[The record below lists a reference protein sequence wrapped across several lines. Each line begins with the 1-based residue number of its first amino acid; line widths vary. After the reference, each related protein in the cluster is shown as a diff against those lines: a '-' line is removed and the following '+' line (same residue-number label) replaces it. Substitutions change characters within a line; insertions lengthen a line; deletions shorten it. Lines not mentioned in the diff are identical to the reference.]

1 MKIIVDAD
9 ACPVMREVVSVA
21 DQFNVPVWFI
31 ADYSHSFEWDSSLIT
46 VKLIDDAAEAV
57 DIYIVNSAQSGDIV
71 ITQDLGLASLVV
83 GKKAYALTPRGKL
96 LKPGKIDVLLE
107 RRHQA
112 RKLRRA
118 GVRLKGGTS
127 RLTNND
133 RSRFVSAL
141 TNLIQSLSENP
152 TIDGNNT
159 EQN

>member
-21 DQFNVPVWFI
+21 EQFNVPVWFI
-31 ADYSHSFEWDSSLIT
+31 SDYSHSFEWDSPLVT

-71 ITQDLGLASLVV
+71 ITQDLGLASLVI
-83 GKKAYALTPRGKL
+83 GKKAYVLTPRGKL
-96 LKPGKIDVLLE
+96 LKHGKMDTLLE

-118 GVRLKGGTS
+118 GVRLKGSTP

-141 TNLIQSLSENP
+141 TNLIQSLSGKL
-152 TIDGNNT
+152 TIDGKNT
-159 EQN
+159 E